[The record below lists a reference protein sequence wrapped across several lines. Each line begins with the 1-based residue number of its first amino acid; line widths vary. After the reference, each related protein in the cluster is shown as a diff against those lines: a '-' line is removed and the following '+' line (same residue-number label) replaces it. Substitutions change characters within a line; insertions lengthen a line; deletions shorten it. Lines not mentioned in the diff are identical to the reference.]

1 MKIPQM
7 ILAEMRRLTATPMAR
22 IALIALCIVPLLYG
36 GVYLWANQDPYE
48 RLDQVPVALVVLD
61 EGAESNGERQNL
73 GQDVAD
79 EVVDDGSFD
88 WHVVNEHQAQAGVED
103 GTYDFSL
110 TFPQSFSA
118 DLLSAATEGPRPAS
132 LVLTT
137 NDANSYLAT
146 TIGEQAVQRIQGQVR
161 EQVGKEAAVRLL
173 TSIQDIRDGMVTAAD
188 GAAQLED
195 GIGQARD
202 GVGELEAGAAALSD
216 GAGELASGAGELNDG
231 LGEMRSTT
239 ASLPGQTRELADGA
253 SQVADG
259 NAQLADVGNRAADA
273 SQTAANR
280 VGSTRE
286 EIVQSLREQGL
297 TEQQIAEIMA
307 PLDELG
313 GLIHDGN
320 DRVQG
325 VNSQLQQLADGSRQ
339 VADGTEA
346 LASGIGQLTQAI
358 VQADDG
364 ATALAEGSVALR
376 DGTLE
381 LQDGVS
387 QLDEGLTELQRGSE
401 ELREGLDG
409 GVAQIPDSGDELIRE
424 QAGAIAAPVEVDS
437 EAVTRA
443 GTYGAGLAPFFI
455 SLAAW
460 IGIYALLLIVKP
472 VSRRAVTALHQPV
485 RVAVA
490 AWLTP
495 ALFGLLQM
503 TALFG
508 VIAAWLQFDIAH
520 PLQTFGIMALASATF
535 AAIIVAL
542 NVWLG
547 SVGQF
552 TGLVL
557 LVLQLVTAGGT
568 FPWQTLPEPLATM
581 HHLLPMSY
589 AVDALRQVMYGGNV
603 EAAITGTLVLAGFL
617 VGALALTAAG
627 VARMMDH
634 RTLRDLRPSLIG

>member
-7 ILAEMRRLTATPMAR
+7 ILAELRRLTATPMAR
-22 IALIALCIVPLLYG
+22 IALIALCTVPLLYG

-61 EGAESNGERQNL
+61 EGAESDGERQNL

-110 TFPQSFSA
+110 TFPASFSD
-118 DLLSAATEGPRPAS
+118 DLLSAATENPRPAS

-146 TIGEQAVQRIQGQVR
+146 TIGEQAVQRIQEQVR
-161 EQVGKEAAVRLL
+161 EQVGQEAAVRLL
-173 TSIQDIRDGMVTAAD
+173 TSIQQIRDGMVTAAD

-195 GIGQARD
+195 GIGAASD
-202 GVGELEAGAAALSD
+202 GIGELEDGAATLTE
-216 GAGELASGAGELNDG
+216 GAGTLASGAGELSDG
-231 LGEMRSTT
+231 LGEMRAST

-253 SQVADG
+253 ERVADG
-259 NAQLADVGNRAADA
+259 NRQLADAGGHAAEI
-273 SQTAANR
+273 SQTVANG
-280 VGSTRE
+280 VGSTRD
-286 EIVQSLREQGL
+286 EIVERLREQGL
-297 TEQQIAEIMA
+297 TEQQIAEVMV

-313 GLIHDGN
+313 GLVHDGN

-325 VNSQLQQLADGSRQ
+325 LNSQLQQLSDGSRQ
-339 VADGTEA
+339 VANGADA
-346 LASGIGQLTQAI
+346 LASGTDQLAQAI
-358 VQADDG
+358 VRADEG
-364 ATALAEGSVALR
+364 SSALADGSTELHEGA
-376 DGTLE
+376 GE
-381 LQDGVS
+381 LQNGAS
-387 QLDEGLTELQRGSE
+387 QLSDGMTELQNGAQ
-401 ELREGLDG
+401 ELRSGLDD
-409 GVAQIPDSGDELIRE
+409 GVEQIPESSDELIRE
-424 QAGAIAAPVEVDS
+424 QAAAIADPVEVDS

-443 GTYGAGLAPFFI
+443 GTYGAGLAPFFVA
-455 SLAAW
+455 LAAW
-460 IGIYALLLIVKP
+460 IGIYALLLIIKP

-485 RVAVA
+485 RVGLA

-520 PLQTFGIMALASATF
+520 PLPTYGIMVLASATF

-552 TGLVL
+552 MGLVL
-557 LVLQLVTAGGT
+557 LVLQLITAGGT
-568 FPWQTLPEPLATM
+568 FPWQTLPEPLGTL

-589 AVDALRQVMYGGNV
+589 AVDAMRQVMYGGNI
-603 EAAITGTLVLAGFL
+603 ESATTGALVLLGFL
-617 VGALALTAAG
+617 VAALALTAVG
-627 VARMMDH
+627 VARMMNH